1 MISAFLNLA
10 QSNRKKKSNNIHMQ
24 SIGFIQWCLEHLN
37 YWTITLLMA
46 IESSVIPMPSELV
59 VPPAAYKAAA
69 GELNIYLVVFFS
81 TLGALIGSVINYFL
95 ADFIGRPIVYRFAN
109 SKFGHMLMID
119 EAGIKKTEAFFDK
132 NGAISIFT
140 GRLIPGVRHL
150 ISIPAGLSK
159 MNFSKFVL
167 YTTLGAGIWN
177 IILASIGYYLESV
190 VPKEMLMTKVTEY
203 SSHLSYLF
211 IVFGMVVFG
220 YILFKALQK
229 SR

>member
-1 MISAFLNLA
+1 
-10 QSNRKKKSNNIHMQ
+10 MQ
-24 SIGFIQWCLEHLN
+24 SIGFIQWCLDNLN

-46 IESSVIPMPSELV
+46 IESSVIPLPSELI

-81 TLGALIGSVINYFL
+81 TFGAVIGSITNYFL
-95 ADFIGRPIVYRFAN
+95 AMFIGRPIVYKFAN
-109 SKFGHMLMID
+109 SKFGHLLMLD
-119 EAGIKKTEAFFDK
+119 ELAVRKTEQFFDK

-159 MNFSKFVL
+159 MNLSRFIL
-167 YTTLGAGIWN
+167 YTSMGAGLWN

-190 VPKEMLMTKVTEY
+190 VPHDKLMAQVQEY
-203 SSHLSYLF
+203 SKHLST
-211 IVFGMVVFG
+211 VF
-220 YILFKALQK
+220 ILFGVLVLGFILYKTFK
-229 SR
+229 KNTPS

>member
-1 MISAFLNLA
+1 
-10 QSNRKKKSNNIHMQ
+10 MQ